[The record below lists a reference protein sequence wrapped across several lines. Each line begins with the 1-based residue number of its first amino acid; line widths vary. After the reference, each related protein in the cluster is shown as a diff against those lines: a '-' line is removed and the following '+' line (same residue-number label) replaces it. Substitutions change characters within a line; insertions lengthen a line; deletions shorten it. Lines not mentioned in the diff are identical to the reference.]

1 MARISPARAKP
12 FLYLGAF
19 LVLWFLLP
27 ALFKNTLRDTLY
39 EFQAPLWIATST
51 LRDLQTTTNLRTES
65 KGRLGEAIRDL
76 SRENA
81 LLRLERE
88 QQDEDREYIRR
99 LENLLNLPS
108 RPSFRYEVARVVRRD
123 LSAWWQRITIRKGED
138 FDIPEGAAVIFS
150 GGVVGRVVEVRNF
163 TSEVEL
169 VSSPFFRMAAKFKG
183 DRRPVTYSGRLHTQF
198 TPPFGTVS
206 DAPSD
211 LSVSPSRPS
220 LLVSSE
226 LGGVF
231 PSGLTIGEVFRLSPG
246 RDGLFQTGPVM
257 LDERLLTLTEVAV
270 LIPLTPEDAAGF
282 NLAPEQMEDP
292 R

>member
-1 MARISPARAKP
+1 M
-12 FLYLGAF
+12 
-19 LVLWFLLP
+19 
-27 ALFKNTLRDTLY
+27 
-39 EFQAPLWIATST
+39 ATST
-51 LRDLQTTTNLRTES
+51 LRDLQITTNLRTES
-65 KGRLGEAIRDL
+65 KARLVEAIRDL
-76 SRENA
+76 SRENV

-88 QQDEDREYIRR
+88 QLDEDREYIRR
-99 LENLLNLPS
+99 LENLLDLPS
-108 RPSFRYEVARVVRRD
+108 RPDFRYEVARVVRRD

-138 FDIPEGAAVIFS
+138 FDIPEGAAVIFA
-150 GGVVGRVVEVRNF
+150 GGVVGRVVEVHNF

-198 TPPFGTVS
+198 TQPFGTVS

-211 LSVSPSRPS
+211 LTVSPSRPS
-220 LLVSSE
+220 ILVSSE

-257 LDERLLTLTEVAV
+257 LDERLLTLSEVAV

-282 NLAPEQMEDP
+282 DISIEPPEETP
-292 R
+292 